1 MSVNQPSDAGVAA
14 LLSGDGPPVAPVV
27 LRVDKIRS
35 IKQVMQVMSGGER
48 EYTYYQ
54 FALSDGDGK
63 QCVAMLQSQINHW
76 VEERGVA
83 AGSLICVRRW
93 MVTTDKDVSMQ
104 EISTAE

>member
-1 MSVNQPSDAGVAA
+1 MSVNQPSDTGVAS

-35 IKQVMQVMSGGER
+35 IQRVIPVASGGER
-48 EYTYYQ
+48 AYTYYQ
-54 FALSDGDGK
+54 FALSDGGGK

-93 MVTTDKDVSMQ
+93 LVTTDKDVSMQ
-104 EISTAE
+104 EISIAQ